1 MNKIVIILPTLNEVK
16 NIEKLFFLLKKI
28 KVKLNFLFIDHGSI
42 DGTREII
49 NKIKKKNKKKVFII
63 QKNTREGIG
72 KAHKDGLTWA
82 YNKRYDYAVTM
93 DTDFAQHPKY
103 INNLLK
109 KIKNSD
115 MVVGSRYLKKNSVP
129 DWSLFR
135 IILSQGAH
143 FMSFILFDMKFDTTN
158 SFRCYNL
165 LTINKNF
172 INYCKSNDYDFF
184 FTSLAILNLKKYR
197 ISQIPMSIK
206 GRVEGNSKMLFKH
219 MIKSV
224 FNMFLLFLKIR
235 LGLIK

>member
-1 MNKIVIILPTLNEVK
+1 
-16 NIEKLFFLLKKI
+16 
-28 KVKLNFLFIDHGSI
+28 
-42 DGTREII
+42 
-49 NKIKKKNKKKVFII
+49 
-63 QKNTREGIG
+63 
-72 KAHKDGLTWA
+72 
-82 YNKRYDYAVTM
+82 
-93 DTDFAQHPKY
+93 
-103 INNLLK
+103 
-109 KIKNSD
+109 
-115 MVVGSRYLKKNSVP
+115 
-129 DWSLFR
+129 
-135 IILSQGAH
+135 
-143 FMSFILFDMKFDTTN
+143 MSFILFDMKFDTTN

-235 LGLIK
+235 LGFIK